1 MNEILNYYNNTR
13 HEGLTKVIL
22 SNHPELKHRYPN
34 GICPND
40 VSQNRELEKIY
51 VIECKKWNLSII
63 TQKDFHPKQN
73 EEVKIVNLNGK
84 LMKKRTILSKDHY
97 IVQGYKW
104 NVLKLKSLKSGG
116 IEYRPRYL
124 ITKLSK

>member
-1 MNEILNYYNNTR
+1 MNVR
-13 HEGLTKVIL
+13 
-22 SNHPELKHRYPN
+22 N
-34 GICPND
+34 G
-40 VSQNRELEKIY
+40 
-51 VIECKKWNLSII
+51 LSII

-97 IVQGYKW
+97 IVQGYKG